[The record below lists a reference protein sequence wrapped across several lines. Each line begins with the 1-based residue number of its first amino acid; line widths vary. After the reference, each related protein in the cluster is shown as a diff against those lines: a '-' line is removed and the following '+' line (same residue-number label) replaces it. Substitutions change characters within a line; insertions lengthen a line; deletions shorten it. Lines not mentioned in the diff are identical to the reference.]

1 MEPVRVLI
9 VDDHPLFREGMRGR
23 LTRAADIEVAGE
35 ASSGKDAI
43 ELAQE
48 LRPDV
53 SCSWT

>member
-35 ASSGKDAI
+35 AGSGKDAI